1 MQRQIVVWAEREEEI
16 FKKMVSSIFDNPSL
30 LLCNDSL
37 WYGVN
42 NRGHMQMDLV
52 RNFVLNGNGL
62 ELLDL
67 AT

>member
-16 FKKMVSSIFDNPSL
+16 FKKMVSSIFDIPSL
-30 LLCNDSL
+30 LLYNDSL

-52 RNFVLNGNGL
+52 RDFVLNGNGL

-67 AT
+67 GT